1 MECPGCHSSARSS
14 DQVEGPLDRVAERV
28 QFGVEARRSPAG
40 GPLDLAAGDLVD
52 VLGDGVLD
60 LFAAQKGSACSGG
73 STYVGQEPDIQVVA
87 RVGEGLDE
95 GQSIG
100 LSPAV
105 TSREQDEHRRSGQ
118 VRQGLDFGGQ
128 PAPGA
133 ARRVV
138 GGSPGTIRDF
148 L

>member
-1 MECPGCHSSARSS
+1 MPTARLVRVTRLKDRSTALRSAYSSASKPGGRLPA
-14 DQVEGPLDRVAERV
+14 EPLTL
-28 QFGVEARRSPAG
+28 RRAIWSMCSGMVCLICLPRRK
-40 GPLDLAAGDLVD
+40 VR
-52 VLGDGVLD
+52 VLGWE
-60 LFAAQKGSACSGG
+60 
-73 STYVGQEPDIQVVA
+73 YVCRREPDIQVVA

-105 TSREQDEHRRSGQ
+105 TSREQDEHRRAGQ

-128 PAPGA
+128 PAHGA